1 MRQHGCGLR
10 FGVVQQDNSLSGP
23 VEPIDQHLQFLLR
36 RHGFPITR
44 PQIGTEHGDAARL
57 QQLKRGRCGFET
69 GKPEEW
75 RGRCAARDTVERH
88 LNRGNTVV
96 DFLCCLVW
104 RDPHQAAVQPGM
116 MPDGVAL
123 GRDPSHQAWM
133 LGSRLADQEERRAH
147 AFMGQRRQHPLRG
160 RRPRA
165 VIECQYHLVI
175 PERQRLRKAL
185 KPNPRGGGGIDAKN
199 PRGTERSL
207 AWTVRRLRRHRPCD
221 QGNKG
226 SSRPLHELPGAD
238 FDFSA
243 LNEVDDSVRDEIL
256 EELEPETVAE
266 GVRELES
273 DDAVKL
279 LAGLDEEDQEEIL
292 EKLPPLERDAL
303 ERSLL
308 YPENSAG
315 RRMQTEFIAV
325 PPDWTVGQ
333 AIDYMRDTPE
343 LPDRFYEIYAV
354 DSAQHWQGAISLDAL
369 LRAHR
374 PVPLADL
381 IDEDRRRVS
390 VMDDQGEVA
399 RLFGKYNLVA
409 APVVDT
415 TNRLVGV
422 ITIDDVVDVIEE
434 EADEDLKALGGVT
447 SDEELSDNV
456 WTIAKGRFNWL
467 LVNLATAFLAS
478 SVLGLFEGQLEKM
491 VALAVLAPIV
501 ASQGGNAATQ
511 TMTVAVRALATRE
524 LGSNNAFRVV
534 MREGLV
540 GLVNGL
546 AFAVITGIA
555 AVAWFKIPA
564 LGVVIGLVMVCN
576 LVAGALGGIL
586 IPMVLER
593 VRADPAV
600 ASGTFVT
607 TITDVV
613 GFFSF
618 LGIATLW
625 FGLK

>member
-1 MRQHGCGLR
+1 MAGDIDVAHPAGPKVLAPLPMRDENGEIRHE
-10 FGVVQQDNSLSGP
+10 FVADIAHAIHADNTP
-23 VEPIDQHLQFLLR
+23 LLR
-36 RHGFPITR
+36 AI
-44 PQIGTEHGDAARL
+44 
-57 QQLKRGRCGFET
+57 
-69 GKPEEW
+69 
-75 RGRCAARDTVERH
+75 
-88 LNRGNTVV
+88 
-96 DFLCCLVW
+96 
-104 RDPHQAAVQPGM
+104 
-116 MPDGVAL
+116 VA
-123 GRDPSHQAWM
+123 
-133 LGSRLADQEERRAH
+133 E
-147 AFMGQRRQHPLRG
+147 
-160 RRPRA
+160 
-165 VIECQYHLVI
+165 
-175 PERQRLRKAL
+175 
-185 KPNPRGGGGIDAKN
+185 
-199 PRGTERSL
+199 
-207 AWTVRRLRRHRPCD
+207 
-221 QGNKG
+221 
-226 SSRPLHELPGAD
+226 LHEADLGDLIAALDADDRVRLVELTGTD

-243 LNEVDDSVRDEIL
+243 LNEVDDAVREEIL

-273 DDAVKL
+273 DDAVEL
-279 LAGLDEEDQEEIL
+279 LEGLDEKDQDEIL
-292 EKLPPLERDAL
+292 EKLPPSERDAL
-303 ERSLL
+303 ERSLE

-315 RRMQTEFIAV
+315 RRMQTEFVAV
-325 PPDWTVGQ
+325 PPDWSAGQ
-333 AIDYMRDTPE
+333 AIDYLRETPD
-343 LPDRFYEIYAV
+343 LPNRFYEIYPV
-354 DSAQHWQGAISLDAL
+354 DGAQHWQGAVSLDAL
-369 LRAHR
+369 LRAGR
-374 PVPLADL
+374 QVPLAGL

-390 VMDDQGEVA
+390 VMDDQEEVA

-415 TNRLVGV
+415 ANRLVGV

-434 EADEDLKALGGVT
+434 EADEDLRALGGVT

-456 WTIAKGRFNWL
+456 WTIARGRFNWL

-478 SVLGLFEGQLEKM
+478 SVLGLFEGQLEQM

-555 AVAWFKIPA
+555 AVAWFRIPA
-564 LGVVIGLVMVCN
+564 LGIVIGLAMLCN
-576 LVAGALGGIL
+576 LIAGALGGIL

-593 VRADPAV
+593 ARADPAV

-607 TITDVV
+607 TVTDVV

>member
-1 MRQHGCGLR
+1 MAQDIVVSSAGTSVLDRLPMREEGGEIRHE
-10 FGVVQQDNSLSGP
+10 F
-23 VEPIDQHLQFLLR
+23 VEAIARAIQAADAPLLR
-36 RHGFPITR
+36 
-44 PQIGTEHGDAARL
+44 A
-57 QQLKRGRCGFET
+57 
-69 GKPEEW
+69 
-75 RGRCAARDTVERH
+75 
-88 LNRGNTVV
+88 VV
-96 DFLCCLVW
+96 
-104 RDPHQAAVQPGM
+104 G
-116 MPDGVAL
+116 
-123 GRDPSHQAWM
+123 
-133 LGSRLADQEERRAH
+133 E
-147 AFMGQRRQHPLRG
+147 
-160 RRPRA
+160 
-165 VIECQYHLVI
+165 
-175 PERQRLRKAL
+175 
-185 KPNPRGGGGIDAKN
+185 
-199 PRGTERSL
+199 
-207 AWTVRRLRRHRPCD
+207 
-221 QGNKG
+221 
-226 SSRPLHELPGAD
+226 LHEADLGDLIAALEPDDRVRLVELMGAD

-243 LNEVDDSVRDEIL
+243 LNEVDDSVREEIL
-256 EELEPETVAE
+256 DELEPATVAE

-273 DDAVKL
+273 DDAVEL
-279 LAGLDEEDQEEIL
+279 LEGLDEEEQEEIL
-292 EKLPPLERDAL
+292 ERLSPSERDAL
-303 ERSLL
+303 ERSLD

-325 PPDWTVGQ
+325 PQGWTAGQ
-333 AIDYMRDTPE
+333 AIDYMHDTPD

-354 DSAQHWQGAISLDAL
+354 DGGQHWQGAVSLDAL
-369 LRAHR
+369 LRAR
-374 PVPLADL
+374 RTVPLTKL

-390 VMDDQGEVA
+390 VNDDQEEVA

-415 TNRLVGV
+415 ENRLVGV
-422 ITIDDVVDVIEE
+422 ITVDDVVDVIEE
-434 EADEDLKALGGVT
+434 EAEEDLKALGGVT
-447 SDEELSDNV
+447 RHEELSDNV
-456 WTIAKGRFNWL
+456 WSVAKGRFNWL

-524 LGSNNAFRVV
+524 LGSNNALRVV
-534 MREGLV
+534 LREGLV

-546 AFAVITGIA
+546 AFAIITGVA
-555 AVAWFKIPA
+555 AVLWFKIPG
-564 LGVVIGLVMVCN
+564 LGVVIGLAIICN

-586 IPMVLER
+586 VPMVLER

>member
-1 MRQHGCGLR
+1 MAGDIDVAHPAGPGVLDPLPMRDENGEIRHEFVADIARAILA
-10 FGVVQQDNSLSGP
+10 DNTP
-23 VEPIDQHLQFLLR
+23 LLR
-36 RHGFPITR
+36 AI
-44 PQIGTEHGDAARL
+44 
-57 QQLKRGRCGFET
+57 
-69 GKPEEW
+69 
-75 RGRCAARDTVERH
+75 
-88 LNRGNTVV
+88 
-96 DFLCCLVW
+96 
-104 RDPHQAAVQPGM
+104 
-116 MPDGVAL
+116 VA
-123 GRDPSHQAWM
+123 
-133 LGSRLADQEERRAH
+133 E
-147 AFMGQRRQHPLRG
+147 
-160 RRPRA
+160 
-165 VIECQYHLVI
+165 
-175 PERQRLRKAL
+175 
-185 KPNPRGGGGIDAKN
+185 
-199 PRGTERSL
+199 
-207 AWTVRRLRRHRPCD
+207 
-221 QGNKG
+221 
-226 SSRPLHELPGAD
+226 LHEADLGDLIAALDADDRVRLVELTGTD

-243 LNEVDDSVRDEIL
+243 LNEVDDTVREEIL

-273 DDAVKL
+273 DDAVEL
-279 LAGLDEEDQEEIL
+279 LEGLDEKDQDEIL
-292 EKLPPLERDAL
+292 EKLPPSERDAL
-303 ERSLL
+303 ERSLE

-315 RRMQTEFIAV
+315 RRMQTEFVAV
-325 PPDWTVGQ
+325 PPDWSAGQ
-333 AIDYMRDTPE
+333 AIDYLRDTPD
-343 LPDRFYEIYAV
+343 LPNRFYEIYPV
-354 DSAQHWQGAISLDAL
+354 DGAQHWQGAVSLDAL
-369 LRAHR
+369 LRAGR
-374 PVPLADL
+374 QVPLADL

-390 VMDDQGEVA
+390 VMDDQEEVA

-415 TNRLVGV
+415 ANRLVGV

-434 EADEDLKALGGVT
+434 EADEDLRALGGVT

-456 WTIAKGRFNWL
+456 WTIARGRFNWL

-540 GLVNGL
+540 GLVNGI

-555 AVAWFKIPA
+555 AVAWFRIPA
-564 LGVVIGLVMVCN
+564 LGVVIGLAMLCN

-593 VRADPAV
+593 ARADPAV

-607 TITDVV
+607 TVTDVV

-625 FGLK
+625 FGLR

>member
-1 MRQHGCGLR
+1 MRDENDEIR
-10 FGVVQQDNSLSGP
+10 REF
-23 VEPIDQHLQFLLR
+23 VEQIASAIHNANATLLR
-36 RHGFPITR
+36 EI
-44 PQIGTEHGDAARL
+44 
-57 QQLKRGRCGFET
+57 
-69 GKPEEW
+69 
-75 RGRCAARDTVERH
+75 
-88 LNRGNTVV
+88 
-96 DFLCCLVW
+96 
-104 RDPHQAAVQPGM
+104 
-116 MPDGVAL
+116 VA
-123 GRDPSHQAWM
+123 
-133 LGSRLADQEERRAH
+133 E
-147 AFMGQRRQHPLRG
+147 
-160 RRPRA
+160 
-165 VIECQYHLVI
+165 
-175 PERQRLRKAL
+175 
-185 KPNPRGGGGIDAKN
+185 
-199 PRGTERSL
+199 
-207 AWTVRRLRRHRPCD
+207 
-221 QGNKG
+221 
-226 SSRPLHELPGAD
+226 LHEAD
-238 FDFSA
+238 LGDLIEALEPEDRVNLVELTGEDFHFSA
-243 LNEVDDSVRDEIL
+243 LNEVDDAVREEIL

-273 DDAVKL
+273 DDAVEL
-279 LAGLDEEDQEEIL
+279 LEGLDEEDKEEIL

-333 AIDYMRDTPE
+333 AIDYMRDTRD

-354 DSAQHWQGAISLDAL
+354 DDNRHWQGAISLDAL
-369 LRAHR
+369 LRSRR
-374 PVPLADL
+374 PVSLSD
-381 IDEDRRRVS
+381 IVDENRQRVS
-390 VMDDQGEVA
+390 VLDDQEEVA
-399 RLFGKYNLVA
+399 RMFGKYNLVA

-456 WTIAKGRFNWL
+456 WTIARGRFNWL

-478 SVLGLFEGQLEKM
+478 AVLGLFEGELQKM

-524 LGSNNAFRVV
+524 LGSYNGVRVV

-555 AVAWFKIPA
+555 AVAWFRIPG
-564 LGVVIGLVMVCN
+564 LGIVIGLAIICN

-586 IPMVLER
+586 IPMALER

-607 TITDVV
+607 TVTDVV

>member
-1 MRQHGCGLR
+1 MAEDL
-10 FGVVQQDNSLSGP
+10 
-23 VEPIDQHLQFLLR
+23 
-36 RHGFPITR
+36 
-44 PQIGTEHGDAARL
+44 DAAQPAVSVLDHLPMRAEDGEI
-57 QQLKRGRCGFET
+57 RREFVDAIARAIGAAD
-69 GKPEEW
+69 KPFLRE
-75 RGRCAARDTVERH
+75 
-88 LNRGNTVV
+88 VV
-96 DFLCCLVW
+96 
-104 RDPHQAAVQPGM
+104 A
-116 MPDGVAL
+116 
-123 GRDPSHQAWM
+123 
-133 LGSRLADQEERRAH
+133 E
-147 AFMGQRRQHPLRG
+147 
-160 RRPRA
+160 
-165 VIECQYHLVI
+165 
-175 PERQRLRKAL
+175 
-185 KPNPRGGGGIDAKN
+185 
-199 PRGTERSL
+199 
-207 AWTVRRLRRHRPCD
+207 
-221 QGNKG
+221 
-226 SSRPLHELPGAD
+226 LHEAD
-238 FDFSA
+238 LGDLIAALEPDDRVSLVELTGTDFHFSA
-243 LNEVDDSVRDEIL
+243 LNEVDDSVREEIL
-256 EELEPETVAE
+256 WELEPETVAE

-273 DDAVKL
+273 DDAVEL
-279 LAGLDEEDQEEIL
+279 LEGLDEEDKEEIL
-292 EKLPPLERDAL
+292 DKLPPSERDAL
-303 ERSLL
+303 ERSLE

-315 RRMQTEFIAV
+315 RRMQTEFITV
-325 PPDWTVGQ
+325 PPEWTAGQ
-333 AIDYMRDTPE
+333 AIDYMRDTPN

-354 DSAQHWQGAISLDAL
+354 DKAQHWHGAVALDAL
-369 LRAHR
+369 LRSR
-374 PVPLADL
+374 RLVPLADL
-381 IDEDRRRVS
+381 VDEDRRRVS
-390 VMDDQGEVA
+390 VLDDQEEVA

-415 TNRLVGV
+415 ENRLVGV

-447 SDEELSDNV
+447 SDEELSDSV

-478 SVLGLFEGQLEKM
+478 SVLGFFEGQLEKM

-524 LGSNNAFRVV
+524 LGSSNAFRVV

-546 AFAVITGIA
+546 AFAIITGIA
-555 AVAWFKIPA
+555 AVFWFKIPA
-564 LGVVIGLVMVCN
+564 LGVVIGLAIICN

>member
-1 MRQHGCGLR
+1 MAENFDAAEPAEADPLARMPMRDEEGDLR
-10 FGVVQQDNSLSGP
+10 GEFVAA
-23 VEPIDQHLQFLLR
+23 
-36 RHGFPITR
+36 ITR
-44 PQIGTEHGDAARL
+44 AIHAA
-57 QQLKRGRCGFET
+57 
-69 GKPEEW
+69 
-75 RGRCAARDTVERH
+75 D
-88 LNRGNTVV
+88 
-96 DFLCCLVW
+96 
-104 RDPHQAAVQPGM
+104 
-116 MPDGVAL
+116 
-123 GRDPSHQAWM
+123 
-133 LGSRLADQEERRAH
+133 
-147 AFMGQRRQHPLRG
+147 
-160 RRPRA
+160 
-165 VIECQYHLVI
+165 
-175 PERQRLRKAL
+175 
-185 KPNPRGGGGIDAKN
+185 
-199 PRGTERSL
+199 
-207 AWTVRRLRRHRPCD
+207 
-221 QGNKG
+221 
-226 SSRPLHELPGAD
+226 RPLLCEVVAELHEADLGDLIAALEPDDRVTLVELTGTD

-243 LNEVDDSVRDEIL
+243 LNEVDETVREEIL
-256 EELEPETVAE
+256 EELKPETVAE

-273 DDAVKL
+273 DDAVEL
-279 LAGLDEEDQEEIL
+279 LESLDEEDQEEIL
-292 EKLPPLERDAL
+292 EKLPAAEREDI

-325 PPDWTVGQ
+325 PPDWNVGQ
-333 AIDYMRDTPE
+333 AIDYMRDTPD
-343 LPDRFYEIYAV
+343 LPDRFYEIYVVDADKHLLGAV
-354 DSAQHWQGAISLDAL
+354 PLDVL
-369 LRAHR
+369 LRTRR
-374 PVPLADL
+374 PIAIKDL

-390 VMDDQGEVA
+390 ALEDQEEVA
-399 RLFGKYNLVA
+399 RMFGKYNLVA

-415 TNRLVGV
+415 IDRLVGV

-447 SDEELSDNV
+447 SDEELSDTV
-456 WTIAKGRFNWL
+456 WTIARGRFNWL

-524 LGSNNAFRVV
+524 LGSYNAMRVV
-534 MREGLV
+534 LRETMV
-540 GLVNGL
+540 GLVNGI
-546 AFAVITGIA
+546 AFAVITGVA
-555 AVAWFKIPA
+555 AVAWFKIPG
-564 LGVVIGLVMVCN
+564 LGIVIGLAIICN

-607 TITDVV
+607 TVTDVV